1 MGSSGIEEL
10 TQRIGAVRDRAAEML
25 ATDGGARGRSEW
37 PGRMLWLG
45 LGIGIGVAVAG
56 GRLMRV
62 LPDQVVDRFDAF
74 VARMMSAASGPA
86 EVFDA
91 HDGETDEFLDDASQM
106 DEIDLTDHA
115 PDAGSEGPIPMTGQ

>member
-1 MGSSGIEEL
+1 MGSNGIDEL
-10 TQRIGAVRDRAAEML
+10 TERIGAVRDRAAEML
-25 ATDGGARGRSEW
+25 ATEDGGRDRPEW

-56 GRLMRV
+56 GRLMRM
-62 LPDQVVDRFDAF
+62 LPDQVVARYDAF
-74 VARMMSAASGPA
+74 VARIMSAASGPA

-91 HDGETDEFLDDASQM
+91 HEEGADELLGDPSQM

-115 PDAGSEGPIPMTGQ
+115 QDAVRQDPIGG